1 MSDKDRGL
9 EASKE
14 DKVGFFERLRMG
26 NIDDEGSEAYRRF
39 GAGRGKAERT
49 PVETM
54 AATPVTRPTAS
65 AQAMPA
71 AAAMDELE
79 AANARER
86 IPVPAGPKVEKPRVN
101 TQAAKP
107 SAPTKS
113 APAKSAPAKTS
124 AYPMTRA
131 QPTTKTYSRTGGAS
145 AEDRASYKPSA
156 SQSDAIPGQ
165 SVKSPIGEKVEPMSD
180 SERNLQNIL
189 MGAGGVGGAAGA
201 FYKGKKM
208 LDARKAAQ
216 AGAKKRANLK
226 RDVEEGIDRN
236 LADEFQNLA
245 SSAAKNTASGAKKQD
260 YRSLTGSAR
269 EDAKANQAYD
279 KLKQLS
285 SRNADKT
292 SSRKTKKFN
301 DDEANVE
308 FKRGGKAYASGGSV
322 SSASKRGDGIAT
334 RGKTNCKMR

>member
-1 MSDKDRGL
+1 MQSP
-9 EASKE
+9 A
-14 DKVGFFERLRMG
+14 
-26 NIDDEGSEAYRRF
+26 
-39 GAGRGKAERT
+39 
-49 PVETM
+49 PVETI
-54 AATPVTRPTAS
+54 AATPVVRETAKLES
-65 AQAMPA
+65 PA
-71 AAAMDELE
+71 AARLM
-79 AANARER
+79 AAGMAAGER
-86 IPVPAGPKVEKPRVN
+86 QPSGDASMAEMYSGPRTKPIVPDQPKPGGRKNVDVQVSKP
-101 TQAAKP
+101 
-107 SAPTKS
+107 S

-156 SQSDAIPGQ
+156 SRSDAIPGQ
-165 SVKSPIGEKVEPMSD
+165 SVKSPVGEKVEPMSD

-285 SRNADKT
+285 SRNADKA